1 MGDNRQATRAPG
13 PAPDAKKKNVA
24 NDGGGDGAVPE
35 GAAADPGA
43 ALTALGSAHAATL
56 LGMLQ
61 SAGGNAEVD
70 ELTSLEAGKQL
81 AAQAKAD
88 KESFDTMK
96 DGQKLEKYGGKGEG
110 SGKAPPPDGTP
121 PPGVAQPGAV
131 QSFHSTRAAQLQQ
144 LAGQH
149 KAVGGQL
156 TGAASAEGLAPAMA
170 GFLSQGGAQ
179 SMNQGATLSQ
189 LAMAY
194 IQTSAQLGKSEFIGA
209 AMPGSHVQA
218 GYESRAAGIQAQVTA
233 LDAMT
238 GEYAAAVAAEQA
250 NITVCQEQIAAVQQ
264 QIAEAQAA
272 KAEQKGGP
280 APVGAAPMDGA
291 NAKTVAPAP
300 VGMKSGPDAKAEVK
314 KAPAPQSKAPQGAG
328 AKSAPAPTPA
338 PGGKSAPS
346 AAKAPAPAPVKD
358 VGAQAK
364 QAPAPAAAP
373 SGGGGDGADPIAGLM
388 AQVQTLLQRK
398 QAIEAAIR
406 SNQGLV
412 STMQAYRAQ
421 MNGLLSAYQ
430 TVLGITP
437 PVG

>member
-149 KAVGGQL
+149 KEVGGQL

-280 APVGAAPMDGA
+280 APVGAAPMEGA
-291 NAKTVAPAP
+291 NAKTV
-300 VGMKSGPDAKAEVK
+300 
-314 KAPAPQSKAPQGAG
+314 APAPQSKAPQGAG